1 MNVSVKGNE
10 KITQLLNEW
19 YIEIRARRI
28 GQAHRLKEEIDNKIN
43 NIEEDQN
50 LLLYYS
56 LLDFRYQYIVD
67 NLGVSASSFD
77 KVEAFEIPTNNF
89 LTYYYH
95 FFKAIHASGIGNYT
109 IAKEHFDKAESLL
122 ELVPDEIEKAEFYYK
137 LGAFHYDIYE
147 SLNSLKY
154 TTKAK
159 EIFEQH
165 ENYERNVG
173 FCENLL
179 GTACTKLREWALSE
193 EHLIKAMDIFKKL
206 DEEKYAL
213 MVRHNLGYMYSSQNL
228 SPLAIRYLSEVT
240 THNPRHHKALFLQ
253 AREHYKLDEL
263 DLAKE
268 LADKGYS
275 ICVELGN
282 SEYKHLFAILNC
294 LISNASG
301 EDLEK
306 TALEGISYFE
316 SESLYEYIEES
327 QEYLAVKFYE
337 ERNHIKSSEYFY
349 LASKTRQKIK
359 ERESLKWKN

>member
-28 GQAHRLKEEIDNKIN
+28 GQAHRLKEEIDKKIN
-43 NIEEDQN
+43 NITEDQN

-56 LLDFRYQYIVD
+56 LLDFRFQYIVD

-147 SLNSLKY
+147 ALNSVKY
-154 TTKAK
+154 TAKAK
-159 EIFEQH
+159 EIFEKH
-165 ENYERNVG
+165 ESYERNVG

-240 THNPRHHKALFLQ
+240 TYNPRHHKALFLQ

-263 DLAKE
+263 DIAKD

-282 SEYKHLFAILNC
+282 SECKHLFAILKC
-294 LISNASG
+294 LISNVSG

-316 SESLYEYIEES
+316 GESLYEYIEES
-327 QEYLAVKFYE
+327 QEYLAIKFYE
-337 ERNHIKSSEYFY
+337 EGSHIKSSEYFY

-359 ERESLKWKN
+359 ERESLK